1 MAAVDG
7 VLAPSKQR
15 RHDDEPETAKLGR
28 SADSLFRNPRGHGR
42 QRQGVPEVVEP
53 SQEFWEKQEPA
64 SIADYLK
71 KTASDFFDIL
81 DDYREEANKAA
92 DKYWKRFEITRALA
106 CINYRGDRCPGGDQW
121 RRGTDSALGRHNSFH
136 IDLCLGCALR
146 RSPRGCCQ
154 HRKLPQQRQQATNFR
169 ESRELLLSRH
179 REYYL
184 KWLYYIEAYG
194 ESPMACVNAG
204 RLYCGLV
211 NSDQELR
218 QTLKELAKVR
228 HANDGKGDRLP
239 CLACKKDMNRSGLF
253 P

>member
-1 MAAVDG
+1 MTGAFNMAAVDG

-64 SIADYLK
+64 SVADYLK

-92 DKYWKRFEITRALA
+92 DKYWKSSRSHARWRVSIIVATGVLAAINGGAALIPLWGGTTLSTSISALA
-106 CINYRGDRCPGGDQW
+106 
-121 RRGTDSALGRHNSFH
+121 AL
-136 IDLCLGCALR
+136 CAAALAVAANIENFL
-146 RSPRGCCQ
+146 SNGQ
-154 HRKLPQQRQQATNFR
+154 KAANFR
-169 ESRELLLSRH
+169 ESRELLLGRH
-179 REYYL
+179 REYYF
-184 KWLYYIEAYG
+184 KWLYYVEAYG

-218 QTLKELAKVR
+218 QTLKELANVR
-228 HANDGKGDRLP
+228 DSQSRHGPR
-239 CLACKKDMNRSGLF
+239 
-253 P
+253 